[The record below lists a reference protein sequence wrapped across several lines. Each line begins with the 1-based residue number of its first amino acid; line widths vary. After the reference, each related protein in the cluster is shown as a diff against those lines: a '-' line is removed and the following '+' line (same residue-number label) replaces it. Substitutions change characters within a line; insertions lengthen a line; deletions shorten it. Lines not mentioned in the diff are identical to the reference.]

1 MRRWIVVAA
10 LAGLVAVAPARAP
23 ACSLCGGNLMNS
35 LTLRQEA
42 GLKSARIIVLGSVV
56 DSDLNRGTCK
66 FRILD
71 VLRSDPFLGKAESV
85 ELPRAIPVTDPKNP
99 PKFLLFCDVFKNK
112 LDPYRGVPV
121 KSEEAA
127 KYLKG
132 ALALDA
138 KDHARALLYYFDYLE
153 HPDKKIAEDAFLE
166 FAKSTDQEIGQIAP
180 KLSAAKLRG
189 WLQDPQGLDWR
200 LGMYAYLLGAC
211 GGVEDA
217 ALFHNMLQKPT
228 ENMLKSYDGILG
240 GFIQLKP
247 DEGWRLA
254 LDILRDPS
262 KEFRKRDAVLRTLR
276 FYYGWKPKD
285 VKENVL
291 KGLASALPQGDLA
304 DLAIED
310 LRRWRLWDLTD
321 DVLAQYGKKSH
332 DAPLMRRAI
341 IRYALSCP
349 KPSAAEFITQRRRD
363 DAEAVRDV
371 EEALQSEKKL
381 EKAK

>member
-1 MRRWIVVAA
+1 MRHWVFVAA
-10 LAGLVAVAPARAP
+10 LAGLVALVPARAP

-121 KSEEAA
+121 QSDEAI

-132 ALALDA
+132 ALALDP

-153 HPDKKIAEDAFLE
+153 NPDKKIAEDAFLE
-166 FAKSTDQEIGQIAP
+166 FAKSTDQEIAKIAP

-189 WLQDPQGLDWR
+189 WLKNPEALEWR

-211 GGVEDA
+211 GSAEDA
-217 ALFHNMLQKPT
+217 SLFRNMLQKPS
-228 ENMLKSYDGILG
+228 ENTLKAFDGILSG
-240 GFIQLKP
+240 YVLLKP
-247 DEGWRLA
+247 DDGWRLA
-254 LDILRDPS
+254 LDALRDPAT
-262 KEFRKRDAVLRTLR
+262 EFRVREAVLRTMR
-276 FYYGWKPKD
+276 FYYGLNPRD
-285 VKENVL
+285 NKERVM

-304 DLAIED
+304 DIAIED
-310 LRRWRLWDLTD
+310 LRRWQFWDLTD
-321 DVLAQYGKKSH
+321 DVLAQYGRKSH

-341 IRYALSCP
+341 IRYALCCP
-349 KPSAAEFITQRRRD
+349 KPRAAEFVAQRRRD

-371 EEALQSEKKL
+371 EEALEL
-381 EKAK
+381 EKSATKSK

>member
-1 MRRWIVVAA
+1 
-10 LAGLVAVAPARAP
+10 
-23 ACSLCGGNLMNS
+23 MNS

-42 GLKSARIIVLGSVV
+42 DLKSARIIVLGSVV
-56 DSDLNRGTCK
+56 ESDLTRGTSK

-71 VLRSDPFLGKAESV
+71 VLRSDPFLGKAETV

-121 KSEEAA
+121 QSEEAI

-132 ALALDA
+132 ALALDP
-138 KDHARALLYYFDYLE
+138 KDHARTLLYYFDYLE
-153 HPDKKIAEDAFLE
+153 NPDKKIAEDAFLE
-166 FAKSTDQEIGQIAP
+166 FAKSTDQEIAKIAP

-189 WLQDPQGLDWR
+189 WLRNPEALEWR
-200 LGMYAYLLGAC
+200 LGMYAYLLGAS
-211 GGVEDA
+211 GTAEDA
-217 ALFHNMLQKPT
+217 PLFRNVLQKPS
-228 ENMLKSYDGILG
+228 ENTLKAFDGILSG
-240 GFIQLKP
+240 YVLLKP

-254 LDILRDPS
+254 LDTLRDPA
-262 KEFRKRDAVLRTLR
+262 KEFRVREAVLRTLR
-276 FYYGWKPKD
+276 FYYGLNP
-285 VKENVL
+285 KENKERVL

-304 DLAIED
+304 DIAIED
-310 LRRWRLWDLTD
+310 LRRWQLWDLTD

-341 IRYALSCP
+341 IRYALCCP
-349 KPSAAEFITQRRRD
+349 KPRAAEFVAQRRRD

-371 EEALQSEKKL
+371 EEALEL
-381 EKAK
+381 EKSATKPK

>member
-1 MRRWIVVAA
+1 MERWLLAVLLGLIAIV
-10 LAGLVAVAPARAP
+10 PSPAP
-23 ACSLCGGNLMNS
+23 ACSLCGGGLMS
-35 LTLRQEA
+35 TLTLRQEA
-42 GLKSARIIVLGSVV
+42 ALASARIILLGSVEK
-56 DSDLNRGTCK
+56 SDFTRGTSEM
-66 FRILD
+66 RILEL
-71 VLRSDPFLGKAESV
+71 LRSDPFLGKAKTV
-85 ELPRAIPVTDPKNP
+85 ELPRPLPILDAKDP
-99 PKFLLFCDVFKNK
+99 PKYLIFCDVFKNK

-138 KDHARALLYYFDYLE
+138 KDRARALLYYFDYLE

-211 GGVEDA
+211 GGAEDA
-217 ALFHNMLQKPT
+217 GLLRGMLQKPT

-240 GFIQLKP
+240 GYIQLKP
-247 DEGWRLA
+247 DEGWQLA
-254 LDILRDPS
+254 LDILRDTG
-262 KEFRKRDAVLRTLR
+262 KEFRMRDAVLRTFR
-276 FYYGWKPKD
+276 FYYGWKAKD
-285 VKENVL
+285 VKEKVL

-310 LRRWRLWDLTD
+310 LRRWQLWDLTD
-321 DVLAQYGKKSH
+321 DVLALYGKKSH

-341 IRYALSCP
+341 IRYALCCP
-349 KPSAAEFITQRRRD
+349 KPVAAEFVAQRRRD

-371 EEALQSEKKL
+371 EEALQSEKAAVKS
-381 EKAK
+381 K